1 MIPSLEEIE
10 EREENIR
17 ERTKNITGDQRVLY
31 YKEVKKRIKDADTY
45 ATLNYFFIVGLHHF
59 YLGKWIR
66 GCLDIFIFV
75 IGIFFIFSPGFEI
88 FGILIIVMIT
98 LIEIYCLFRSESIV
112 KHYNNNSM
120 EQTLSKFT

>member
-17 ERTKNITGDQRVLY
+17 ERTKNITGDQRVLF
-31 YKEVKKRIKDADTY
+31 YKEVNKRIKDPDTY

-66 GCLDIFIFV
+66 GCLDIFFFV
-75 IGIFFIFSPGFEI
+75 IGIFFIFSPGLEL
-88 FGILIIVMIT
+88 FGILIVVMIT
-98 LIEIYCLFRSESIV
+98 LMEMYCLFRSQSIV
-112 KHYNNNSM
+112 THYNNNSM
-120 EQTLSKFT
+120 EQTLNKFT